1 MVKTQKNN
9 YNKNKIA
16 KQNNKTIKKVIT
28 KINSNVNL
36 PQLKD
41 NNVKMVSLLE
51 YEKYFKD
58 RKIPSCKIEEFKA
71 LHNLSLINKYYSDIR
86 SNKQISSIVKLYN
99 EITTINVKNYNY
111 DIQNQLLTMLCG
123 NMNNKLYNKVLNKLE
138 TTKTD
143 DEVYK
148 YVKEI
153 YNLSMYKYM
162 SPSEKQLT
170 LNTLKLM
177 PCKTRNIFAQEMIY
191 NLMKH
196 LNIGKTFKYLDIG
209 SGDSNKTYLIGTE
222 LGLNLKKQ
230 VYGID
235 LSNYVEIE
243 NFKPNKFNEAINYK
257 IITYGEKY
265 TFPDKYFNL
274 TSAFMVLHHVENLD
288 FTLKEI
294 NRITKNDGFFLIQ
307 EHDAMNIIDKM
318 IIDIEHSMYP
328 FVYSSENETT
338 DFRKNYYAYYFN
350 KYELDIILARYGFE
364 FVDKDYFYYSI
375 NNKINNNRSYWA
387 IYKKIKDV

>member
-1 MVKTQKNN
+1 MVKTKKNN
-9 YNKNKIA
+9 YKNKIIIQ
-16 KQNNKTIKKVIT
+16 QNNKTKKKDVKKNN
-28 KINSNVNL
+28 KIDNTNL
-36 PQLKD
+36 PKLKD
-41 NNVKMVSLLE
+41 VKMVLLSE
-51 YEKYFKD
+51 YEKYFQA
-58 RKIPSCKIEEFKA
+58 RKFPLCKIKEFKA
-71 LHNLSLINKYYSDIR
+71 LHNLSLINKYYCDIR
-86 SNKQISSIVKLYN
+86 TNKQIISIVKLFN

-111 DIQNQLLTMLCG
+111 DIQNQLLTMLCS
-123 NMNNKLYNKVLNKLE
+123 NMNHKLYNKVLNKIE
-138 TTKTD
+138 IAKTD

-148 YVKEI
+148 YVKEL
-153 YNLSMYKYM
+153 YNLSTYKNM
-162 SPSEKQLT
+162 KPEEKQL
-170 LNTLKLM
+170 LLKTLKLM
-177 PCKTRNIFAQEMIY
+177 PCKTRIIFAQEMIY
-191 NLMKH
+191 NLMKY
-196 LNIGKTFKYLDIG
+196 LKVKKTFKYLDIG

-243 NFKPNKFNEAINYK
+243 NFKPNKFNQAINYK

-294 NRITKNDGFFLIQ
+294 NRITKKNGFFLIQ

-328 FVYSSENETT
+328 LVYSNEYNT
-338 DFRKNYYAYYFN
+338 DFRKDYYAYYFN

-364 FVDKDYFYYSI
+364 CVEKDYFYYSI

-387 IYKKIKDV
+387 IYKKISDL